1 MKKEEEPLI
10 EDGINN
16 DALVQDHKVS
26 ATNNYV
32 QHFHRVCSNIDLTF
46 DTQAFPLY

>member
-1 MKKEEEPLI
+1 MKKEEEPLV

-26 ATNNYV
+26 ATNDYV
-32 QHFHRVCSNIDLTF
+32 DSTLTEYV
-46 DTQAFPLY
+46 L